1 MASYFYGRVSS
12 ASQNLQRQIDKAHEL
27 GFADDHIFLD
37 QGLTGR
43 NTNRPQLQALLSV
56 LESGDSVTCTE
67 LARLSRS
74 TRDLLR
80 LSDQF
85 QALGVD
91 LVSLKENIDS
101 STPMG
106 RFFFTVT
113 SAFNQLELELSAE
126 RAREGREAAK
136 AQGRTG
142 GRPRVDPESLER
154 AVTLAMET
162 KLCLRDIVI
171 ATGVSRNV
179 IYTEL
184 RKRGLTRG
192 HRKAN
197 PQEPQD

>member
-27 GFADDHIFLD
+27 GFADDQIFLD
-37 QGLTGR
+37 HGLTGK
-43 NTNRPQLQALLSV
+43 NTNRPQLQKLLSI
-56 LESGDSVTCTE
+56 LQSGDSITCTE

-74 TRDLLR
+74 TKDLLT
-80 LSDQF
+80 LSDQL
-85 QALGVD
+85 QTLGVD
-91 LVSLKENIDS
+91 LISLKENIDS

-142 GRPRVDPESLER
+142 GRPRVSADKLNR
-154 AVTLAMET
+154 AVDLAISGDLTMKE
-162 KLCLRDIVI
+162 IVE

-184 RKRGLTRG
+184 RNRGISRG
-192 HRKAN
+192 
-197 PQEPQD
+197 

>member
-27 GFADDHIFLD
+27 GFTDDQIFLD
-37 QGLTGR
+37 HGLTGK
-43 NTNRPQLQALLSV
+43 NTNRPQLQKLLSI
-56 LESGDSVTCTE
+56 LQSGDSITCTE

-74 TRDLLR
+74 TKDLLT
-80 LSDQF
+80 LSDQL
-85 QALGVD
+85 QTLGVD
-91 LVSLKENIDS
+91 LISLKENIDS

-142 GRPRVDPESLER
+142 GRPRVSADKLNR
-154 AVTLAMET
+154 AVDLAISGDLTMKE
-162 KLCLRDIVI
+162 VVE

-184 RKRGLTRG
+184 RNRGISRG
-192 HRKAN
+192 
-197 PQEPQD
+197 

>member
-27 GFADDHIFLD
+27 GFTDDQIFLD
-37 QGLTGR
+37 HGLTGK
-43 NTNRPQLQALLSV
+43 NTNRPQLQKLLSI
-56 LESGDSVTCTE
+56 LQSGDSITCTE

-74 TRDLLR
+74 TKDLLT
-80 LSDQF
+80 LSDQL
-85 QALGVD
+85 QTLGVD
-91 LVSLKENIDS
+91 LISLKENIDS

-142 GRPRVDPESLER
+142 GRPRVSADKLNR
-154 AVTLAMET
+154 AIDLAISGDLTMKE
-162 KLCLRDIVI
+162 IVE

-184 RKRGLTRG
+184 RSRGISRG
-192 HRKAN
+192 
-197 PQEPQD
+197 

>member
-27 GFADDHIFLD
+27 GFTDDRIFLD
-37 QGLTGR
+37 HGLTGK
-43 NTNRPQLQALLSV
+43 NTNRPQLQMLLSI
-56 LESGDSVTCTE
+56 LQSGDSITCTE

-74 TRDLLR
+74 TKDLLT
-80 LSDQF
+80 LSDQL
-85 QALGVD
+85 QNLGVD

-142 GRPRVDPESLER
+142 GRPRVSAEKLNR
-154 AVTLAMET
+154 AVALAISSDLTMKE
-162 KLCLRDIVI
+162 IVE

-184 RKRGLTRG
+184 RNRGISRG
-192 HRKAN
+192 
-197 PQEPQD
+197 